1 MNKLAGAGVKSVIHC
16 HQLGKTF
23 RDGELCVPV
32 FDSIDFSISAGETVA
47 IIGES
52 GAGKSTLLQLMG
64 GLDAPTKGDVMIA
77 GKAITALNEREKCEL
92 RNQHLGFIYQFH
104 HLLPEFSA
112 IENVCMPLWIAG
124 MPKKIAAEKAEII
137 MEKVGLKH
145 RMLHR
150 VGELSGGE
158 RQRIAIAR
166 ALVHQPSCVLADE
179 PTGNLDHHTSDIVFD
194 LMLQLNREHKT
205 SFVIVTHNEALA
217 KRCDRVLML
226 ANGNLR

>member
-1 MNKLAGAGVKSVIHC
+1 MNKLVGMKSVIDC

-32 FDSIDFSISAGETVA
+32 FDNINFSISPGETVA
-47 IIGES
+47 IIGAS

-64 GLDAPTKGDVMIA
+64 GLDTPTNGAVTIVGRAIA
-77 GKAITALNEREKCEL
+77 ALNEREKCEL

-112 IENVCMPLWIAG
+112 IENVCMPLWIAN
-124 MPKKIAAEKAEII
+124 MPKKIAAEKAEMI

-217 KRCDRVLML
+217 KRCDRVMML
-226 ANGNLR
+226 ANGELR